1 MYQSFGP
8 KNNYLGQNFQPINT
22 PQFYSYPP
30 YYQESNN
37 YGAPIHMNRNFNN
50 QYPHSYGSSSF
61 MRQNPPTYVP
71 SYQSPPPT
79 PPPQMNNFKSNYPG
93 YNTQNNIPYQ
103 NNSSLYPSSQNYAF

>member
-1 MYQSFGP
+1 
-8 KNNYLGQNFQPINT
+8 
-22 PQFYSYPP
+22 
-30 YYQESNN
+30 
-37 YGAPIHMNRNFNN
+37 
-50 QYPHSYGSSSF
+50 